1 MPAEFPGT
9 LVREGFSILVV
20 TGGPVFLALL
30 LMGLAI
36 GMFQAA
42 TQINDPAFSFLPRI
56 MTLMAMLWT
65 MGLYITEK
73 FATFFARAVQHM
85 SGGNFGA

>member
-1 MPAEFPGT
+1 MPAEFPGI
-9 LVREGFSILVV
+9 LVREGFEILVV
-20 TGGPVFLALL
+20 TGGPIFIALL
-30 LMGLAI
+30 VVGLVI

-56 MTLMAMLWT
+56 ITLLLSLWAL
-65 MGLYITEK
+65 GVFILEQ
-73 FATFFARAVQHM
+73 FSTFFVRAVQHM

>member
-1 MPAEFPGT
+1 MPAEFPST
-9 LVREGFSILVV
+9 LVREGFSLLVV
-20 TGGPVFLALL
+20 TGGPVFLGLL

-56 MTLMAMLWT
+56 MTLMAILWA
-65 MGLYITEK
+65 MGTYIVEQYSI
-73 FATFFARAVQHM
+73 FFARAVQHM
-85 SGGNFGA
+85 SGGNFGG